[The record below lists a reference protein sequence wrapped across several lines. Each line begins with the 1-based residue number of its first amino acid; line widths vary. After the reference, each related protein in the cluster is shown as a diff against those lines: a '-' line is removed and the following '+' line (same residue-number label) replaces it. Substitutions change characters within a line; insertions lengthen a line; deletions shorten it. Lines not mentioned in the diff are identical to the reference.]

1 MLVINPRGPQGLWLL
16 LCTLPQNPGW
26 LEPLLQT
33 LCCADTAILYPL
45 LDRVEGVPDEAVHQA
60 LLHDVLRG
68 LRMGDVSVSS
78 LFADDRFDTLRSSA
92 TWLSWQITLQRHG
105 FPVSWD
111 VWATGHE
118 RSRGP
123 ILDLLL
129 LGGCP
134 DANPA
139 VLRDLCVE
147 LVPYL
152 RSASMDHRMEERS
165 PLTWEPVSLHPD
177 AALFTLTDSTAGSA
191 AYGPYDTST
200 RNGLVRVDRAGHH
213 VESLT

>member
-1 MLVINPRGPQGLWLL
+1 MLPS
-16 LCTLPQNPGW
+16 TLPQNPGW
-26 LEPLLQT
+26 LEPLQRT
-33 LCCADTAILYPL
+33 LCCADTASLFPL
-45 LDRVEGVPDEAVHQA
+45 LDRGERVRDEAVHQA
-60 LLHDVLRG
+60 LLHDVLRV

-78 LFADDRFDTLRSSA
+78 LFADDRWDTLRSSA
-92 TWLSWQITLQRHG
+92 TWLSWQLTLQRHG
-105 FPVSWD
+105 HGLQVSRD
-111 VWATGHE
+111 VWATRHE

-139 VLRDLCVE
+139 VLRDLCME
-147 LVPYL
+147 LAPYL

-165 PLTWEPVSLHPD
+165 PLISGWEPVRLHPD

-191 AYGPYDTST
+191 ACGPYDTST
-200 RNGLVRVDRAGHH
+200 RP
-213 VESLT
+213 S